1 MTSEEAAAFEEDAG
15 DKYADLNELFLE
27 YDPDSSEM
35 DSDNDASEE
44 DMKVRY
50 TYLMPK
56 ESLLATFLSLLPH
69 CLV

>member
-1 MTSEEAAAFEEDAG
+1 MTSEEATGFEEDAA
-15 DKYADLNELFLE
+15 DKYEDLNEVFVE

-56 ESLLATFLSLLPH
+56 ERDVSVEFNSIKNSAF
-69 CLV
+69 